1 MVRKSR
7 RRKQPKNSPHVD
19 MTEEDSVDG
28 LKGEEDGSENRQL
41 TVLDSSFR
49 NNLEEAADSENLLEN
64 RREELSNEQSD
75 PTSNIYEALGEQVE
89 NKREEW
95 QPENYATN
103 SLPFQNPLQKKLFD
117 IRLRMN
123 EGRKLNSQAVEEELR
138 TNHFRSKGGQVLR
151 KSQQQNSSRTESTV
165 AIGLKDKFWRETA
178 EQAEQQLAKELIKK
192 RRSGEKLIGETI
204 YGEDNLYRA
213 YEKRLTRI
221 PASEI
226 DRSKA
231 QEEMDQLEYGQSIP
245 IDPDRIEKM
254 VEELEETEERR
265 RKFSKWHKFD
275 EESADISFIN
285 ERNRR
290 FNEKIA
296 RSFDE
301 YTQEIRQNLERGTA
315 LP

>member
-7 RRKQPKNSPHVD
+7 SKKKSTQGENKEEAVVATPKKASEDDTDTQLDGNAKNLEATSDSDHGLASEREHFSQSGNDSTNNTVEDSGRQDTETKDDEEKKQP
-19 MTEEDSVDG
+19 
-28 LKGEEDGSENRQL
+28 
-41 TVLDSSFR
+41 
-49 NNLEEAADSENLLEN
+49 
-64 RREELSNEQSD
+64 
-75 PTSNIYEALGEQVE
+75 TS
-89 NKREEW
+89 
-95 QPENYATN
+95 
-103 SLPFQNPLQKKLFD
+103 SLPFHSSLQKKLFD

-123 EGRKLNSQAVEEELR
+123 EGRKLNSQAVEEELK
-138 TNHFRSKGGQVLR
+138 TNHFRSKGQVPPR
-151 KSQQQNSSRTESTV
+151 KTKQSSATSRQNEAATTTSV
-165 AIGLKDKFWRETA
+165 GLKDKFWRETA
-178 EQAEQQLAKELIKK
+178 EQAEQQLAKDLVKR
-192 RRSGEKLIGETI
+192 RRSGQKLIGETI

-221 PASEI
+221 PVHEI
-226 DRSKA
+226 DPTKA
-231 QEEMDQLEYGQSIP
+231 EEEMDPLEYGHGSP
-245 IDPDRIEKM
+245 VHPDRVEKM